1 MFENPA
7 KHVRRWMRTIS
18 RFRLAQRGAT
28 AVEFALIAPAFFATL
43 IAALETAFFLFTQA
57 YLQGAAVEAGRLFM
71 TGQAQNYTQ
80 SQFKNLIC
88 TNYLP
93 VLFNCASLVVVVQS
107 YSSFSGASTT
117 EPQLYNAQGQPN
129 TTWAYNP
136 GNAGQIMVVQLAYPW
151 TVINGP
157 LGFVLSSLPN
167 GAAEMM
173 GISAFKV
180 EPYGS

>member
-1 MFENPA
+1 MFEYPA
-7 KHVRRWMRTIS
+7 KHFRRWMRTIS
-18 RFRLAQRGAT
+18 RFRLAEHGAT
-28 AVEFALIAPAFFATL
+28 AVEFALIAPAFFGML
-43 IAALETAFFLFTQA
+43 IAALETAFFLFAQA

-80 SQFKNLIC
+80 SQFKTLIC

-93 VLFNCASLVVVVQS
+93 VLFNCSSLVVVVQN
-107 YSSFSGASTT
+107 YASFSAASTS

-136 GNAGQIMVVQLAYPW
+136 GSARQIMVVQLAYPW

-157 LGFVLSSLPN
+157 LGFTLSNLPN

>member
-7 KHVRRWMRTIS
+7 KHFRRWMQTIS

-28 AVEFALIAPAFFATL
+28 AVEFALLAPAFFAVL
-43 IAALETAFFLFTQA
+43 IAALETAFFLFAQA
-57 YLQGAAVEAGRLFM
+57 YLQSAAVEAGRLFM
-71 TGQAQNYTQ
+71 TGQAQNFTQ
-80 SQFKNLIC
+80 SQFQTLVC

-93 VLFNCASLVVVVQS
+93 VMFNCNSLAIVVQS
-107 YSSFSGASTT
+107 YASFSAASTT
-117 EPQLYNAQGQPN
+117 EPQLFNAQGQPN

-136 GNAGQIMVVQLAYPW
+136 GSQGQIMVVQLAYPW
-151 TVINGP
+151 MVMSGP
-157 LGFVLSSLPN
+157 LGFALSNLPN

-180 EPYGS
+180 EPFGS